1 VTTACYMPLEKS
13 GPAASMLHSS
23 AVVGKSDEK
32 DDEKPSECKHGGC
45 KENKFSSSIRR
56 QAAIDDESATIDD
69 ESATSE
75 DEQDKLISCC
85 GGMNSNY
92 HKSDLEPNMSTSYTM
107 MRSSSPL

>member
-1 VTTACYMPLEKS
+1 MTTACYMPLEKS

-32 DDEKPSECKHGGC
+32 DDEEPSECKHGGC

-56 QAAIDDESATIDD
+56 QAAIDD